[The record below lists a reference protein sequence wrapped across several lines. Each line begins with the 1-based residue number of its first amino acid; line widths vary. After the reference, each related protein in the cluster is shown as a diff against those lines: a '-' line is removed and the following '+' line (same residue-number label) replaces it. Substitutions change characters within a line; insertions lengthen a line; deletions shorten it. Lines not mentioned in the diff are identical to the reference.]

1 MVKRIMAFDNEN
13 RENPW
18 KRKDTPPDPEEII
31 RRLKSMFGGSGAS
44 LAIIIVVG
52 LTVLGFYTAAY
63 QIETGEVGV
72 VQRFGRYIDTVENGL
87 HFKIPFG
94 VDRVTKV
101 RNMEVVSEEFGMRTV
116 QAGVRTQYASGRQ
129 YLNESLMLT
138 GDLNCALVPWVV
150 QYTRADPYKYLFKVR
165 NVRETLHDISEA
177 IMRRVVGDRSIN
189 EVITERREIAVE
201 AKREL
206 QKALDEA
213 ETGINV
219 VNLELKKTTVPEAV
233 QPSFNEVNQALQEKE
248 KMIYQAREA
257 YNKVIPAARGEAE
270 RMIKDAEGYAL
281 ERINR
286 ATGDANRFV
295 ALLKEYSKAKDVT
308 RRRLYLET
316 MGEVIPNLGTKYV
329 LDQDQQGLLPLLNLG
344 QQEGK

>member
-1 MVKRIMAFDNEN
+1 MAFDNEN
-13 RENPW
+13 NENPW
-18 KRKDTPPDPEEII
+18 KRKDAPPDIEEVV
-31 RRLKSMFGGSGAS
+31 RRLKSVFGGSGAS
-44 LAIIIVVG
+44 MVIIIVVG
-52 LTVLGFYTAAY
+52 LTVLGLYTAAY

-94 VDRVTKV
+94 VDQVTKV
-101 RNMEVVSEEFGMRTV
+101 RNMELVAEEFGMRTV

-150 QYTRADPYKYLFKVR
+150 QYTRSDPYKYLFKVR
-165 NVRETLHDISEA
+165 NVRETLHDLSEA

-189 EVITERREIAVE
+189 EVITERSEIAVE

-213 ETGINV
+213 GTGISV
-219 VNLELKKTTVPEAV
+219 MNLELKKTTVPEAV

-248 KMIYQAREA
+248 TMILQANEA
-257 YNKVIPAARGEAE
+257 YYKVIPAARGEAE
-270 RMIKDAEGYAL
+270 RKIKDAEGYAL

-286 ATGDANRFV
+286 ATGDANRFT

-308 RRRLYLET
+308 RRRLYLEA